1 MSIAEGTRVNFA
13 PRMGEAK
20 SRYRNQATQRVL
32 AVLAAFIGRDAI
44 YGVTELSRLIGMN
57 KNMVHRALTTLTSE
71 GYLSRDAS
79 GRRYQLG
86 YRVLELSGEE
96 TDEFDIR
103 TLCRPALEELHKLTS
118 ESVFL
123 SIIVGRSRV
132 NVDWIE
138 GRGRRVAHSL
148 RGRSV
153 PLHCTK
159 MSRMLLSY
167 LSDAEIA
174 AYLESAGPLD
184 SEADIFTD
192 TIGITAQTVWDD
204 VASIRGK
211 SHITWGNPR
220 SFGGAYIAFPALDD
234 AGRPH
239 AIVTVGGPVERF
251 SPERIAG
258 YAGTMAD
265 ILAPLQQ
272 QCRLFPAA
280 PILLF
285 GGESNVIEP
294 GAAS

>member
-1 MSIAEGTRVNFA
+1 
-13 PRMGEAK
+13 MGEAK

-32 AVLAAFIGRDAI
+32 AVLAAFIGRDAV

-71 GYLSRDAS
+71 GYLARDAS

-103 TLCRPALEELHKLTS
+103 TLCRPVLEELHELTS

-138 GRGRRVAHSL
+138 GRGRRVSHSL

-184 SEADIFTD
+184 GEAEIFTD
-192 TIGITAQTVWDD
+192 TIGMTAQTVWDD
-204 VASIRGK
+204 IASIRGK
-211 SHITWGNPR
+211 NYITWGNPR

-239 AIVTVGGPVERF
+239 AIVTVGGPIERLTLDRVA
-251 SPERIAG
+251 S

-265 ILAPLQQ
+265 IMAPLQQ

-285 GGESNVIEP
+285 DGESSVNEP
-294 GAAS
+294 GAPL